1 MTQINSKAV
10 TTALATTLGHLAASQ
25 KAVKDAAAAAYTEPA
40 APPVPQGGQGLSD
53 ATPGGAA

>member
-1 MTQINSKAV
+1 VTQINSNAV

-40 APPVPQGGQGLSD
+40 APPVQAPTS
-53 ATPGGAA
+53 APVTNRTGGAA